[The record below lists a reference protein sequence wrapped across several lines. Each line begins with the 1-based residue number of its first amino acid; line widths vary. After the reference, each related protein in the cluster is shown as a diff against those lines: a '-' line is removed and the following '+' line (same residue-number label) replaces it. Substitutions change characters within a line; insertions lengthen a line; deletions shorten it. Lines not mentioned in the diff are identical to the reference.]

1 MTATDKIL
9 EAVESIDVNSID
21 CEESVKLRLIL
32 LVNAVEAL
40 AQEIRKQRDE
50 IEYLKTLYNST
61 LVTWHRCDVPRAC
74 VQNFCDN
81 RRHIRG
87 DLSRIIAKI

>member
-50 IEYLKTLYNST
+50 IEYLKTLYKHGSKKKDNDEPKSGSKPQSNDT
-61 LVTWHRCDVPRAC
+61 KKKPRFSLEA
-74 VQNFCDN
+74 
-81 RRHIRG
+81 R
-87 DLSRIIAKI
+87 